1 VRAPQAGERLVS
13 TSTTSYVRADAP
25 ESDDEPPR
33 RWGGLPGRT
42 RVAIIVAALVVVALF
57 GTWLVAFSSVFGV
70 RSVDVHGE
78 HTLTAAAIEQQA
90 AITTGTPLV
99 RLDTATIT
107 SRLEQLADVESA
119 EVSTSFPST
128 VTITIVERVPVG
140 YVHVNGTNRLVD
152 RTGDQYRSVTPAP
165 ANLPLLIVPSGT
177 DSQATG
183 GAVATVASALSAAL
197 LKQVK
202 SIQAVDPNSISL
214 LLTHSRI
221 VNWGSAARSHEK
233 AQILPILLK
242 QHDSQ
247 FDVSNP
253 DLPFSR

>member
-1 VRAPQAGERLVS
+1 MSA
-13 TSTTSYVRADAP
+13 TTTSYLQSDAA
-25 ESDDEPPR
+25 ESDDEPPHGWWR
-33 RWGGLPGRT
+33 GLPGRSRT
-42 RVAIIVAALVVVALF
+42 FIVVAAVVVLALF
-57 GTWLVAFSSVFGV
+57 ATWLVAFSSVFGV

-78 HTLTAAAIEQQA
+78 HDLTAAAIEKQA

-99 RLDTATIT
+99 RLDTAAVT

-128 VTITIVERVPVG
+128 VTITIVERAPVG
-140 YVHVNGTNRLVD
+140 YVHVDGAFRLVD
-152 RTGDQYRSVTPAP
+152 RTGDQYRSVPSAP
-165 ANLPLLIVPSGT
+165 RNLPLLIVPSGT
-177 DSQATG
+177 DSRTTG
-183 GAVATVASALSAAL
+183 SAVATVASALSAAL
-197 LKQVK
+197 LRQVK
-202 SIQAVDPNSISL
+202 SIQALDANSISL

-221 VNWGSAARSHEK
+221 VNWGSAAQSGEK

-253 DLPFSR
+253 DLPYSR